1 VVSWV
6 AKPGGRCQQGNS
18 GSDPLWPAGPCP
30 RQCAIQ
36 LRVRL
41 SRHGSVSFARAM
53 PKSPPRKVVIVAESA
68 PYPGGGMLAMR

>member
-6 AKPGGRCQQGNS
+6 AKPGGRCQRGNS

-36 LRVRL
+36 PRVRL
-41 SRHGSVSFARAM
+41 RVTGVSVSPARCQRVHLERSWS
-53 PKSPPRKVVIVAESA
+53 SPNQHLTQAA
-68 PYPGGGMLAMR
+68 GCLLCG